1 MPLFCDV
8 ALAVPLDMAFT
19 YAIPPGMEPVVG
31 GRVLVPFRQQRMSGI
46 VVELHDRAPQGID
59 DFRNDG
65 KEERVRPQ
73 GLQPDFLAMPGSAAN
88 EVAER
93 VEFETSAAKAAIENN
108 PLTAALKRCATP
120 NQIFPA
126 ASKAAP
132 VHKSVPADPP
142 ISKASSNA
150 KAAWIRSVIEALDVA
165 PVLDEQLLK
174 LGRWIADYY
183 LAPIGEVFRTMLP
196 LVAEFKRTITY
207 RITDQGHMALHLA
220 GMSGSPA
227 RSQRTPDEQL
237 VEFRVLDYL
246 AEREGVREQ
255 SLRGATKV
263 SKALLAGMV
272 RKKWI
277 AREDVSAVRDAV
289 RTIKVAVLLGAEAAS
304 EGKIAEASP
313 PPDGPEAR
321 PHTETQHPQNERSA
335 GDSPAV
341 AGATSPRSS
350 LAKKLNNNQRALIDA
365 LAAAGGRLPVE
376 TLRDLDVPRT
386 TLATL
391 VRRGLIEI
399 VEEPEDRTAPKL
411 KPRRSPFEF
420 EFSPAQKEA
429 VKQILESVGARKF
442 TGMLLHG
449 VTGSGK
455 TAVYLAVM
463 REVLEQGRSS
473 ILLVPEIGLTPAMA
487 ADLIQVFG
495 DEVAILH
502 SGLSDDER
510 AEQWHRIKRGEA
522 RVVVGTR
529 SAVFAPV
536 SDLALVIVDEEQDS
550 SYKQEET
557 PRYHARDVA
566 VMRAKMAG
574 AVVVLGSATP
584 SLESYYNAKKHK
596 YALLEL
602 PDRVEQRPLPEVEI
616 LDMRQEFQETGQ
628 EQVISRKLAEEIR
641 ERLEKKEQVMVLLNR
656 RGYSP
661 VVLCRACGETLQ
673 CKNCAVSMTH
683 HKREHKMECH
693 YCGHVAQIP
702 NKCAKCGS
710 EYVYFVGTGSE
721 KLEELLHGM
730 FPQAR
735 IGRLDRDTVRGREDF
750 ERALNALNEGELDM
764 LVGTQ
769 MIAKGHD
776 VHGVTLVGVVG
787 ADHAL
792 SLPDFRAAERT
803 FQLLTQ
809 VAGRAGRGN
818 SPGKVVLQTYFPDHY
833 AVQFAARHDFAG
845 FYDKELQFR
854 SWMHYP
860 PYSAIANVVIRSEK
874 LDEALAWSG
883 ELGRWFEKT
892 RHEGIRVLGPA
903 AAPILRLKRDYR
915 YHFILKSPSREKM
928 NALLRAMLKEAA
940 AKKIPRTQVIV
951 DVDAVWL
958 M

>member
-1 MPLFCDV
+1 MPIFCDV
-8 ALAVPLDMAFT
+8 ALALPVDMVFT

-31 GRVLVPFRQQRMSGI
+31 GRVLVPFRQQRLSGI
-46 VVELHDRAPQGID
+46 VVELHDRP
-59 DFRNDG
+59 
-65 KEERVRPQ
+65 P
-73 GLQPDFLAMPGSAAN
+73 LAS
-88 EVAER
+88 E
-93 VEFETSAAKAAIENN
+93 
-108 PLTAALKRCATP
+108 
-120 NQIFPA
+120 
-126 ASKAAP
+126 ASVKI
-132 VHKSVPADPP
+132 K
-142 ISKASSNA
+142 N
-150 KAAWIRSVIEALDVA
+150 VIEALDLS
-165 PVLDEQLLK
+165 PVLDGELLK
-174 LGRWIADYY
+174 LGKWISDYY

-196 LVAEFKRTITY
+196 LSAEFKRSISY
-207 RITDQGHMALHLA
+207 RITVLGRTALHLA
-220 GMSGSPA
+220 GTSGSPA
-227 RSQRTPDEQL
+227 RSKRTPEQQL
-237 VEFRVLDYL
+237 IEFRVLDYL
-246 AEREGVREQ
+246 AERESVREER
-255 SLRGATKV
+255 LRGATRV
-263 SKALLAGMV
+263 SRSLLAGLT

-277 AREDVSAVRDAV
+277 AREDQSAARDAGRLV
-289 RTIKVAVLLGAEAAS
+289 KVAVLLTAGEQAEA
-304 EGKIAEASP
+304 P
-313 PPDGPEAR
+313 PPLDERAAR
-321 PHTETQHPQNERSA
+321 PHTSPSA
-335 GDSPAV
+335 TAQS
-341 AGATSPRSS
+341 
-350 LAKKLNNNQRALIDA
+350 KLNANQRTLVDA
-365 LAAAGGRLPVE
+365 LRAAGGRLAVDD
-376 TLRDLDVPRT
+376 LRGLGVPRT

-391 VRRGLIEI
+391 VRRGL
-399 VEEPEDRTAPKL
+399 VSLVDEPQGFTTSKL
-411 KPRRSPFEF
+411 KPRPSPFDF
-420 EFSPAQKEA
+420 EFSAAQKNALAKIGDA
-429 VKQILESVGARKF
+429 VAARRF
-442 TGMLLHG
+442 EGLLLHG
-449 VTGSGK
+449 ITGSGK
-455 TAVYLAVM
+455 TAVYLACM

-473 ILLVPEIGLTPAMA
+473 ILLVPEIGLTPAVA
-487 ADLIQVFG
+487 ADLHQVFG

-502 SGLSDDER
+502 SGLSNAER

-522 RVVVGTR
+522 RVVAGTR

-574 AVVVLGSATP
+574 AAVVLGSATP

-596 YALLEL
+596 YALIEL
-602 PDRVEQRPLPEVEI
+602 PDRVERRPLPEVEI
-616 LDMRQEFQETGQ
+616 VDMRQEFQETGQ

-641 ERLEKKEQVMVLLNR
+641 ERLAKKEQVMVLLNR

-661 VVLCRACGETLQ
+661 VVLCRACGKTLQ
-673 CKNCAVSMTH
+673 CQNCAVSMTH

-693 YCGHVAQIP
+693 YCRHVAKIP
-702 NKCAKCGS
+702 DKCAHCGS

-750 ERALNALNEGELDM
+750 EHALNALNEGALDM

-776 VHGVTLVGVVG
+776 IHGVTLVGVIG
-787 ADHAL
+787 ADMAL
-792 SLPDFRAAERT
+792 GLPDFRAAERT

-818 SPGKVVLQTYFPDHY
+818 SPGKVILQTYFQDHY

-854 SWMHYP
+854 AWMHYP
-860 PYSAIANVVIRSEK
+860 PYSAIANVLIRSEK
-874 LDEALAWSG
+874 LDEALTWSG

-903 AAPILRLKRDYR
+903 AAPITRLKRDYR

-928 NALLRAMLKEAA
+928 NALLRAMLSEAA
-940 AKKIPRTQVIV
+940 ARKIPRTQVIV